1 MKASIGDY
9 IWIPCEVKPGPFS
22 NERLVLLESKADKW
36 LGFVQEYSLQD
47 KTTEGSDSVKAQVVD
62 VNCELLTAKI
72 FGEPLT
78 NSSYYKELIERTT
91 PIDTVQT

>member
-1 MKASIGDY
+1 MSRAIGDY

-22 NERLVLLESKADKW
+22 NERLVLLESSEDKW
-36 LGFVQEYSLQD
+36 LGFVQEYSLQE
-47 KTTEGSDSVKAQVVD
+47 KKTEGSDAVKAQVVD

-78 NSSYYKELIERTT
+78 NSSYYREAIKRTI
-91 PIDTVQT
+91 PIDTVQA

>member
-1 MKASIGDY
+1 MSRSIGDY

-22 NERLVLLESKADKW
+22 NERLVLLQSSVDEW
-36 LGFVQEYSLQD
+36 MGFVQEFSL
-47 KTTEGSDSVKAQVVD
+47 KERIAEGENSVKAQVVD

-78 NSSYYKELIERTT
+78 GGSYYREQIARTT
-91 PIDTVQT
+91 PIDTLQA